1 MPRRG
6 WSTTGSLRRA
16 SSTGNNPR
24 SRGCTPSRFPRP
36 HHHPSSSHRVSEALS
51 ALGGP
56 RPRPGATRPRPVA
69 TLLRPRRQV
78 GTSAEVAAAREAAGE
93 EATAGSS
100 ATGASVD
107 GAAGGTDATMIRA
120 PTSRGPWWRI
130 RGRTWGRGPTSRR
143 WILRGRRRRIIKQ
156 DHQAGPGWIRSDIGC
171 SIPWT
176 RDALQRVTWKLAR
189 RGGTCTMASS
199 ETRVDCRLLF
209 TKTPGLL
216 RACVFLYR
224 LIRLRIP
231 PGTPRISIRTMPT
244 TMLTSATL
252 TSGCISAASL
262 SSSGRTARV
271 GLAISSRAIRGER
284 VKGAS
289 PARLVVRAAAEDDVF
304 KVRSIPSSAR

>member
-1 MPRRG
+1 M
-6 WSTTGSLRRA
+6 
-16 SSTGNNPR
+16 
-24 SRGCTPSRFPRP
+24 
-36 HHHPSSSHRVSEALS
+36 
-51 ALGGP
+51 
-56 RPRPGATRPRPVA
+56 
-69 TLLRPRRQV
+69 
-78 GTSAEVAAAREAAGE
+78 
-93 EATAGSS
+93 
-100 ATGASVD
+100 D

-130 RGRTWGRGPTSRR
+130 RGRTWGRAPTSRR
-143 WILRGRRRRIIKQ
+143 WILRGRRRHIIKR

-216 RACVFLYR
+216 GACVFPYR
-224 LIRLRIP
+224 LICLRIP
-231 PGTPRISIRTMPT
+231 PGTPRISIRTMPA
-244 TMLTSATL
+244 TMLISATL
-252 TSGCISAASL
+252 TSACISAASL

-271 GLAISSRAIRGER
+271 GLATSSRAIRGER